1 MAAPS
6 PAESL
11 AASDIIVSK
20 PDSETESIQ
29 TCEAS
34 ITSRPRAGQSVLHE
48 GRSYTTIKEGLAHIL
63 VPHQARTFT
72 DPKAARTA
80 NLRDGQQ
87 GDSQAQSVFYN
98 PIQQFNRDL
107 SVLAIKAFGE
117 DLCALRRAKH
127 DRSKSK
133 GVIQG
138 KRKREGN
145 GNPARVPG
153 VQESNGMKR
162 KKEDVEDVVD
172 FRSEVTVDATA
183 GQTADA
189 EGDIQPG
196 ATTHDTRMDD
206 ASEVVRDDSHQ
217 YPSQHES
224 IPAPTK
230 GSAANIAQAPTN
242 GTASE
247 QANTVGDTQARTWK
261 PKFRILDALSATG
274 LRALRYAQ
282 EIPFATSITANDL
295 SDKATESIVLNIQ
308 HNGLED
314 RITPTTSNALAHM
327 YLSAFSPS
335 HEKYDVIDLDP
346 YGVWASSGY
355 LEKTYSLYDGLPLK
369 GLHSHEAG
377 LRLILHSIAS
387 TAAKYGLTIE
397 PLLSLSIDFYARV
410 FVRVRRRP
418 ADVKFL
424 AGKTIIVYSCDTGCG
439 AWTVQPLAR
448 NAHQKTKGGP
458 NGDGW
463 WKHSFAQAPSAS
475 THCEHCGFKTHLA
488 GPMYGGPL
496 HNPAFIERLLDALPS
511 LDKTTYATL
520 DRVEGM
526 LTTALEETLFDD
538 PLPAADPKDTIPT
551 MPPHTLDNHPFFFHP
566 SALAKVIH
574 CQSPP
579 EAAVKGALRTAGYRA
594 TRSHTKPGTVKTD
607 APWTVV
613 WEIMREWVRQKAPIK
628 ESAIREGTA
637 GWGIMSQR
645 RETTDEQ
652 KPDEGEKAESSNL
665 TDPGDP
671 EPGAKDAAAKSTAI
685 SGIARMTGKP
695 ATDSPSS
702 LTVVFNEQLGRDK
715 ARKRLLRYQTNPR
728 PNWGPMNRAKG
739 GGGGG

>member
-1 MAAPS
+1 MAAAS

-20 PDSETESIQ
+20 PDSGTESLP

-34 ITSRPRAGQSVLHE
+34 ITSRPRAGQSVLHA
-48 GRSYTTIKEGLAHIL
+48 GKSYTTVKEGLAHIL

-80 NLRDGQQ
+80 NVKDGQQ
-87 GDSQAQSVFYN
+87 EDFQAQSVFYN

-117 DLCALRRAKH
+117 NLCALRRAKH
-127 DRSKSK
+127 DGSKSK
-133 GVIQG
+133 RGKEG

-145 GNPARVPG
+145 GNQDRVPG
-153 VQESNGMKR
+153 VQESNGR
-162 KKEDVEDVVD
+162 KKKRGGDGDVI
-172 FRSEVTVDATA
+172 R
-183 GQTADA
+183 
-189 EGDIQPG
+189 
-196 ATTHDTRMDD
+196 DD
-206 ASEVVRDDSHQ
+206 AHQ
-217 YPSQHES
+217 HPSQHES
-224 IPAPTK
+224 IPAPTE
-230 GSAANIAQAPTN
+230 GSAANIAQALTN
-242 GTASE
+242 GTASK
-247 QANTVGDTQARTWK
+247 QVNTVEDAQARPWK

-295 SDKATESIVLNIQ
+295 SDKATESITLNIQ
-308 HNGLED
+308 HNGLGD
-314 RITPTTSNALAHM
+314 RITPTASNALAHM
-327 YLSAFSPS
+327 YLTAFSPS

-346 YGVWASSGY
+346 YGTAVPFLDAALQSVTDGGLLCVTCTDAGVWASSGY
-355 LEKTYSLYDGLPLK
+355 LEKTYSLYGGLPLK

-410 FVRVRRRP
+410 FVCVRRKP

-424 AGKTIIVYSCDTGCG
+424 AGKTITVYNCDTGCG

-448 NAHQKTKGGP
+448 NARQKTKGGP

-463 WKHSFAQAPSAS
+463 WKHSFAQAPSAN

-538 PLPAADPKDTIPT
+538 PLPAADPKDTIPM

-613 WEIMREWVRQKAPIK
+613 WEVMREWVRQKAPIK

-645 RETTDEQ
+645 REITNEQ
-652 KPDEGEKAESSNL
+652 KPDNGEKAESSNP
-665 TDPGDP
+665 TDPTGPDP
-671 EPGAKDAAAKSTAI
+671 DTKDEAAKGTAL
-685 SGIARMTGKP
+685 SGIARMAGKP
-695 ATDSPSS
+695 ATDSPPS
-702 LTVVFNEQLGRDK
+702 LTVVFDEQLGRDK
-715 ARKRLLRYQTNPR
+715 ARKRLLRYQANPR

-739 GGGGG
+739 GGG